1 MKCYQCALEG
11 KDEDAIAICVVCG
24 MGLCREHAIRE
35 ELPVID
41 TIDWGLVK
49 EEIRYPFTIPRFIC
63 SDCKY
68 ALDHRKGQK
77 TAL

>member
-11 KDEDAIAICVVCG
+11 VDEDAVAICVICG
-24 MGLCREHAIRE
+24 MGLCKKHAIRE

-41 TIDWGLVK
+41 TIDWGLAH
-49 EEIRYPFTIPRFIC
+49 EEKRYPLTLPRFIC

-68 ALDHRKGQK
+68 ALDQRKGQRA
-77 TAL
+77 AL